1 MKSLA
6 LPIAAAALLAVAAVA
21 LLQLVRPVD
30 PPAAEGR
37 ARTIAA
43 ELRCPDCQAL
53 SVAESRTAAANAIR
67 GEIAEQLAAGRSD
80 AQIRRHFVERYGEW
94 ILLAPSDP
102 IAWWLPALVLLA
114 GAVLFGWWWVGGR
127 SRASGRPEPAAAAA
141 VSEHDRER
149 VRDAAEALDD

>member
-21 LLQLVRPVD
+21 LLQLVRSVD
-30 PPAAEGR
+30 PPAAEER

-127 SRASGRPEPAAAAA
+127 SRVSGRPEPAAAAA

-149 VRDAAEALDD
+149 VRDAAEALDE